1 MNNLINLNDSIEFI
15 ILHLNYDNIINL
27 FYTNKYFKKFL
38 LYYFNINKL
47 LLCKIILFDA
57 RIIYNKKIA
66 LILDNIIQFYNT
78 ELYLS
83 KTNTNINT
91 TVNTINYY
99 LKHFDNKIKY
109 IKKNIKMICIDNN
122 YQSIIF
128 CNKIFVIKLINKYKM
143 SLKYFPY
150 LHNDFEICNLI
161 LNNSSNYCYNNFKY
175 CSNFYND
182 LDFVLN
188 VINKNPECYYYLINN
203 DNVQEHIKYNTT
215 IINTVLCNQNSCY
228 LIKYI
233 PHKLI
238 NKKYILSL
246 KHNNIWISQ
255 FINNY
260 CIY

>member
-1 MNNLINLNDSIEFI
+1 MNNLIHLNDSIEFI
-15 ILHLNYDNIINL
+15 ILHLNYNNIIHL
-27 FYTNKYFKKFL
+27 FHTNKYCKKFL

-57 RIIYNKKIA
+57 RIIYNTTITT
-66 LILDNIIQFYNT
+66 ILNNII
-78 ELYLS
+78 
-83 KTNTNINT
+83 NIN
-91 TVNTINYY
+91 NLSSICLYKINSINYY
-99 LKHFDNKIKY
+99 LEHFDNKIKY
-109 IKKNIKMICIDNN
+109 IKKQIKLICINN
-122 YQSIIF
+122 KSSTIF
-128 CNKIFVIKLINKYKM
+128 SNKIFVIKLINKYKM

-161 LNNSSNYCYNNFKY
+161 LNNSSNYCYNNFKF

-182 LDFVLN
+182 LYFVLN

-203 DNVQEHIKYNTT
+203 DNVQDHIKYNTT

-246 KHNNIWISQ
+246 KHDSLWISQ

-260 CIY
+260 CIYLHR